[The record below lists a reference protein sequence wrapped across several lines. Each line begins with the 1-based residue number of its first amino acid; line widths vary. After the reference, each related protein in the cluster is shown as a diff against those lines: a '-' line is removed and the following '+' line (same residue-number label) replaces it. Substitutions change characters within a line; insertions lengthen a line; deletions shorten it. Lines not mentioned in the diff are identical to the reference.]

1 MEVTTVVSEGLA
13 ALSYFVE
20 SKGEAMVID
29 PRRDAQIYEEMAIQR
44 NSGIKYVFETHRNE
58 DLIIGS
64 VELQS
69 LIPSLEIGHSKH
81 GAPFKYGDHDIAD
94 GEKFEVG
101 DLEIEC
107 LYTPGHTNDSICYVV
122 TDTSTGDNPLA
133 VFTGDTLF
141 VNDVGRTDLVDIKKH
156 EEQSRKLYH
165 SLHDKVL
172 ELPDGVIV
180 YPAHGAGSVCG
191 ADMAAR
197 PVTTIGYERENN
209 PRLQKDEEE
218 FVEGRLNAN
227 LMIPDYFTRC
237 EVYNLEGPPLL
248 SEVQRPRLLEMR
260 TFEELMQEDN
270 HVVIDIRTPSSF
282 VSKHIPDSMFMGLQ
296 MMGIFLGWVS
306 DYNDHY
312 LVVAEKPSQL
322 ETAWNYM
329 VRLGYDN
336 FVGALAGGLMG
347 WEHSGR
353 QVASIGHPSAPELKQ
368 WMNDNGLQIIDVR
381 EEHEANGNFIPGT
394 KLTPLTEIR
403 DHIGDLDPDKKTVSV
418 CPSGFRSTIGASIL
432 KRSDFKDVAVPLGGT
447 HAWANNGYVLV

>member
-1 MEVTTVVSEGLA
+1 MDVTTIVSKGLA

-20 SKGEAMVID
+20 SKNEAIVID
-29 PRRDAQIYEEMAIQR
+29 PRRDAQIYEEMALER
-44 NSGIKYVFETHRNE
+44 NVDIKYVLESHRNE

-64 VELQS
+64 LELQN
-69 LIPSLEIGHSKH
+69 LVPSLEIIHSKH
-81 GAPFKYGDHDIAD
+81 GAPFKYGEHNVGD

-101 DLEIEC
+101 DLEVEC
-107 LYTPGHTNDSICYVV
+107 IYTPGHTNDSVCYAV
-122 TDTSTGDNPLA
+122 TDTSTGDDPVA

-172 ELPDGVIV
+172 ELPDSTIV

-197 PVTTIGYERENN
+197 PVTTIGYERMNN
-209 PRLQKDEEE
+209 PWLNKDEEE
-218 FVEGRLNAN
+218 FVEGRLNSN

-248 SEVQRPRLLEMR
+248 SEVQRPRLLGMR
-260 TFEELMQEDN
+260 KFAELMHQDD
-270 HVVIDIRTPSSF
+270 HVVLDTRTPSSF
-282 VSKHIPDSMFMGLQ
+282 VSKHIPDSIFMGLQ
-296 MMGIFLGWVS
+296 MMGIFLGWVA
-306 DYNDHY
+306 DYEDNY
-312 LVVAEKPSQL
+312 LVVVEDSSQL

-329 VRLGYDN
+329 VRLGYDG
-336 FVGALAGGLMG
+336 FVGALSGGLMG

-353 QVASIGHPSAPELKQ
+353 PVASVSSPTSSKLKQ
-368 WMNDNGLQIIDVR
+368 WIDANGLQIIDVR
-381 EEHEANGNFIPGT
+381 EEHEVHGNLIPGSR
-394 KLTPLTEIR
+394 LTPLTEIR
-403 DHIGDLDPDKKTVSV
+403 DHIGDLDPNKKTISV

-432 KRSDFKDVAVPLGGT
+432 KREGFEDVAVPLGGT
-447 HAWANNGYVLV
+447 HAWENHGYELA